1 MVIRVALLVSCL
13 IVGLVGTMSSDV
25 AAGGPPVCPPP
36 ACGPAPYPVCPPPA
50 CGPAPYP
57 LCPPRC
63 LPPSPFTLCGSI
75 LGTCTSICGACIG
88 IPAAIMRGLLAPPR
102 PFPAPCGIAPPRPC
116 FPSCGPPPCPPPRR
130 ITKCRRFSSNTAVPS
145 AASKSFRP
153 RVRTASALPMTRSET
168 RFRLVRGTLTTPY
181 ASASR
186 NTLADESITAGTPT
200 LGLHW

>member
-36 ACGPAPYPVCPPPA
+36 TCGPAPYPV
-50 CGPAPYP
+50 
-57 LCPPRC
+57 CPPRC

-75 LGTCTSICGACIG
+75 IGTCTSICGACIG

-102 PFPAPCGIAPPRPC
+102 PFPPFPGPCRIAPPPPC

-130 ITKCRRFSSNTAVPS
+130 ITKCRRISSNTAVPS
-145 AASKSFRP
+145 ATSKSFRA
-153 RVRTASALPMTRSET
+153 RVRTASALPMTQGET
-168 RFRLVRGTLTTPY
+168 RFRLIRGTLTTPY

-186 NTLADESITAGTPT
+186 NTLADESITSGTPT